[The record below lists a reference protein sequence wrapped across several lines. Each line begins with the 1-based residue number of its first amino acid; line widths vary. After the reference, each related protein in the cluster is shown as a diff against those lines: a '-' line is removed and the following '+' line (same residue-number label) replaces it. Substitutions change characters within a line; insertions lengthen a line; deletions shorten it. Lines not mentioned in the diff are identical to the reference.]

1 MTRALCAAVAM
12 SLFATSLFGQERDT
26 SDLVR
31 ELIAAPPF
39 QTKIDRI
46 VFLSKHRALLPF
58 TGSDLRPDQIEIIRS
73 ISVNEW
79 SEARGEV
86 VDLYVEAF
94 AKTYSEDALKK
105 LIAFYADEELQNA
118 LAMQASAETRATDTL
133 ISLTPLVE
141 ARIKSRMTKELSD

>member
-1 MTRALCAAVAM
+1 MTRVLLAAIAI
-12 SLFATSLFGQERDT
+12 SLSAISISAQERDT
-26 SDLVR
+26 SVLAR
-31 ELIAAPPF
+31 ELIASPPF

-58 TGSDLRPDQIEIIRS
+58 TGSVLRPDQIEIIRS

-79 SEARGEV
+79 SKARSEV

-105 LIAFYADEELQNA
+105 LIAFYADEELQIA
-118 LAMQASAETRATDTL
+118 LAMEASAETRATEAL
-133 ISLTPLVE
+133 MSLTPLVE
-141 ARIKSRMTKELSD
+141 ARIKTRMTTELSD